1 MSTMW
6 RPYDEFYA
14 MGLNEWYDFLIA
26 LYRFY
31 TPLIGCRKSGNSF
44 LLIVLYEN
52 EGKIHFFIK
61 LFSIEDVLSIYFLY
75 ICHVIPTIVVGGDR
89 AFKRSCL
96 QLKSGKLK

>member
-1 MSTMW
+1 MW

-44 LLIVLYEN
+44 LLIVLYKN
-52 EGKIHFFIK
+52 EGKIHFPIK
-61 LFSIEDVLSIYFLY
+61 LFALEDTLSIYFVYLCPVLIDSCVNFDWAFSQSYLY
-75 ICHVIPTIVVGGDR
+75 
-89 AFKRSCL
+89 
-96 QLKSGKLK
+96 